1 MKDKKVSVLFIK
13 TMEGTTCLI
22 ERDDSNWL
30 SILKKTIKEYL
41 TTRFVP
47 DRDSVI
53 SFCEQA
59 LCLRKLQVLV
69 NTFINNLFP
78 FSWII
83 APSTLPD
90 LNDIDIVEFLLEPI
104 PDPNAPEPEP
114 VKIDSLEPDTIEPEP
129 LEAETVYV
137 PSSYEHES
145 VFEVNRRNK
154 KIRELET
161 QIAKKKIE
169 ELQAQLEAL
178 QLKVELP
185 VLESHEVNEVVSVL
199 DPCE

>member
-1 MKDKKVSVLFIK
+1 MKDKKVSVLLIK
-13 TMEGTTCLI
+13 TIEGTTCLI

-41 TTRFVP
+41 ATRFIP

-53 SFCEQA
+53 SFCDQA
-59 LCLRKLQVLV
+59 LCIRKLQVLV
-69 NTFINNLFP
+69 NTFVNHTYP

-104 PDPNAPEPEP
+104 PDPTIPEPEP
-114 VKIDSLEPDTIEPEP
+114 VIIDSLEPEPIEAVPSTYEPEA
-129 LEAETVYV
+129 LA
-137 PSSYEHES
+137 
-145 VFEVNRRNK
+145 EVNRRNRK
-154 KIRELET
+154 MRELEE
-161 QIAKKKIE
+161 QIAKQRID

-178 QLKVELP
+178 RSRLPKP
-185 VLESHEVNEVVSVL
+185 VLESHEVNEVVEVV
-199 DPCE
+199 EVVEI

>member
-1 MKDKKVSVLFIK
+1 
-13 TMEGTTCLI
+13 MEGTTCLI
-22 ERDDSNWL
+22 EQNENNWL
-30 SILKKTIKEYL
+30 SILKKTITEYL
-41 TTRFVP
+41 ATRFIP

-53 SFCEQA
+53 SFCDQA
-59 LCLRKLQVLV
+59 LCLKKLQVLV
-69 NTFINNLFP
+69 NTFINNTYP

-83 APSTLPD
+83 CSSTLPD
-90 LNDIDIVEFLLEPI
+90 LNNIDIQEFLLEPI

-114 VKIDSLEPDTIEPEP
+114 VIIDSLEHVPEPEP
-129 LEAETVYV
+129 IEAETVHA
-137 PSSYEHES
+137 PSSYEPES

-178 QLKVELP
+178 QSKIELPKP
-185 VLESHEVNEVVSVL
+185 VLESYEVNEVVSVL